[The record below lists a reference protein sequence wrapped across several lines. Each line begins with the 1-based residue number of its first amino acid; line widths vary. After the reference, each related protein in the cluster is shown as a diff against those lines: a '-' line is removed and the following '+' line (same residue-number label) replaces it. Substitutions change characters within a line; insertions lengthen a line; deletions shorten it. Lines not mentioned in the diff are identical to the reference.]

1 MRKTLGQ
8 IRAFL
13 EGNRLTAHATER
25 LSARARAAVYLYRLS
40 LRILNQWARDK
51 CPQQAA
57 ALAFQTALSL
67 VPVTAIAFTILRAVG
82 SLDAQ
87 SQLTAFIAERIFPH
101 MADVTLRMEEF
112 SRKISIG
119 ALGGGGLIFTLITC
133 YSLYSYVEKIYNDIW
148 RVGQRRTIIGKFLTF
163 YAMVTLLPTLAGFS
177 LYWSGRLVTAGAAS
191 RFFAPLLV
199 QFVALVLMNKL
210 LPRTNVSWGAS
221 ILGAM
226 VTGFLLEMVKYAFVT
241 YAQKIMFESYSG
253 VYGPVGLIPLVLV
266 WIYTSWLLVLLG
278 AEIAHSLQN
287 LTLLEAEDRRQ
298 RGEEPINGLLA
309 AQLLA
314 AVAGAH
320 ETGGAGVRKERLATD
335 FGLTP
340 DIIERIVARLKGR
353 GLIAEVHGDI
363 NGYIPGRAADSIML
377 DDVLAAFRSTDLEI
391 AQGATAPALRALV
404 ADLDENRR
412 NRIKGLTI
420 ADIYPQGGDAGA
432 VPTIIDVKGASPDAP
447 SKRIDRSNR

>member
-1 MRKTLGQ
+1 MRRTLGQ
-8 IRAFL
+8 IRIFL
-13 EGNRLTAHATER
+13 ADNPLAAMASNRLSR
-25 LSARARAAVYLYRLS
+25 RARVAVYLYRLA
-40 LRILNQWARDK
+40 LRILAQWARDK

-67 VPVTAIAFTILRAVG
+67 VPVTAIAFTFLRAVG

-101 MADVTLRMEEF
+101 MADVTSRIEEF
-112 SRKISIG
+112 SSKISIG
-119 ALGGGGLIFTLITC
+119 ALGGGGLIFTLVTC
-133 YSLYSYVEKIYNDIW
+133 YSLYAYVEKIYNDIW

-163 YAMVTLLPTLAGFS
+163 YAMVTLLPLLAGFS

-199 QFVALVLMNKL
+199 QFLALVLMNKL
-210 LPRTNVSWGAS
+210 LPRTNVNWGAA

-226 VTGFLLEMVKYAFVT
+226 VTGFLIEATKLLFVT

-287 LTLLEAEDRRQ
+287 LQLLEAEERRK
-298 RGEEPINGLLA
+298 REEEPINGLLA

-320 ETGGAGVRKERLATD
+320 ENGGKGVPKEKLATG

-340 DIIERIVARLKGR
+340 DIIERIVVRLKAR

-363 NGYIPGRAADSIML
+363 NGYIPGRAADSITL
-377 DDVLAAFRSTDLEI
+377 EDVLAVFRSTDIEI
-391 AQGATAPALRALV
+391 AHGATAPALRALV
-404 ADLDENRR
+404 EELDENRR
-412 NRIKGLTI
+412 KRIKGITI
-420 ADIYPQGGDAGA
+420 ADIYPRGGEDDA
-432 VPTIIDVKGASPDAP
+432 VPTAIPGKVVDLDAAGRRKDP
-447 SKRIDRSNR
+447 EDR